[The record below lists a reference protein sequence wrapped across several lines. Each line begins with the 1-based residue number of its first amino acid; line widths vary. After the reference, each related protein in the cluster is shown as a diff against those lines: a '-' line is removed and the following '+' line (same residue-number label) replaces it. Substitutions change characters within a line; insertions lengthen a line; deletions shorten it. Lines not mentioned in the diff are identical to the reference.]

1 MSTSVAESAIK
12 EQATAWLARRD
23 RGFDP
28 AEAAAFNRWCSSD
41 PRHAEAVA
49 SLEAAWEL
57 FDHPRTDGTSDLF
70 RADLRDLERRQTR
83 RRMMIG
89 VSSLAAACL
98 AVLLWQQ
105 SVRPVVST
113 PAEATAQVSQPER
126 QTLPDGSI
134 VELKRGAAI
143 TVDYSGAFRRV
154 LLQKGE
160 AHFQVVRNHGRA
172 FIVTAG
178 GVEVRAVGTAFSV
191 DRGQAQVEVVV
202 TEGRVAVSSEV
213 GDQRSEDKGP
223 ATEIGTQQPEPDTPA
238 SAFRPLSSGI
248 FLDAGHRVM
257 VDTAFKSELA
267 AQVISMSSA
276 ELMERVAWRLPR
288 LEFTDTTIAEAVTLF
303 NRNNRMQ
310 LRIAGEDLARLRVS
324 GVFRSDNIEGFV
336 GLLEKSFGVHVTRTA
351 EAITLQKER

>member
-1 MSTSVAESAIK
+1 MSISVADSAIK

-28 AEAAAFNRWCSSD
+28 AEATAFNRWRSSD

-57 FDHPRTDGTSDLF
+57 FDRPRTDGTSDLF
-70 RADLRDLERRQTR
+70 RADLRALERRQTR

-89 VSSLAAACL
+89 GSSLAAACL

-105 SVRPVVST
+105 AVRPVVST
-113 PAEATAQVSQPER
+113 PAEATAQVFQPER
-126 QTLPDGSI
+126 QTLPDGSV

-143 TVDYSGAFRRV
+143 AVDYSGAFRRV
-154 LLQKGE
+154 LLQEGE
-160 AHFQVVRNHGRA
+160 SHFQVVSNRDRP

-191 DRGQAQVEVVV
+191 ERGRVQVEVVV
-202 TEGRVAVSSEV
+202 TEGRVAVEKAPENRPISSAPPS
-213 GDQRSEDKGP
+213 GRSIP
-223 ATEIGTQQPEPDTPA
+223 AVPP
-238 SAFRPLSSGI
+238 PLETI
-248 FLDAGHRVM
+248 ATLDAGHRVM
-257 VDTAFKSELA
+257 VDTAFKSEMA

-276 ELMERVAWRLPR
+276 ELLERVAWRLPR

-310 LRIAGEDLARLRVS
+310 LQISEGDLARLRVS

-336 GLLEKSFGVHVTRTA
+336 GLLESSFGVRATRST
-351 EAITLQKER
+351 ETITLQKAR